1 MELPS
6 APGQRKRY
14 SVQESTLAPVSPR
27 PGELGR
33 GPLSARGAA
42 GNPMPASLK
51 VECGTDLDMDKVVEI
66 SGLSKAYTQGHEQIL
81 VLENLDF
88 SISKGEFVSVVGP
101 SGSGKSTF
109 LNIIGLLDDVYSGEV
124 RLFGRRI
131 EDLDESEKAVLRL
144 KNIGFVFQFDS
155 LLPEFTVL
163 ENIEMPARVLG
174 GGDAGRGLELLKRF
188 DLEAI
193 AGKFPMEIS
202 GGEKQR
208 SAMLRALR
216 NGPALLIADEPTGNL
231 DRHNSGVILDDLRRA
246 AGLGAAVL
254 MVTHNDEAARR
265 ADRVLRMSGGK
276 LGDSVP

>member
-1 MELPS
+1 ME
-6 APGQRKRY
+6 KI
-14 SVQESTLAPVSPR
+14 
-27 PGELGR
+27 
-33 GPLSARGAA
+33 
-42 GNPMPASLK
+42 
-51 VECGTDLDMDKVVEI
+51 VEI
-66 SGLSKAYTQGHEQIL
+66 TGLSKAYTQGHEQIL
-81 VLENLDF
+81 VLEELDF
-88 SISKGEFVSVVGP
+88 SISRGEFVSIVGP

-109 LNIIGLLDDVYSGEV
+109 LNIIGLLDDVYSGEIK
-124 RLFGRRI
+124 LFGKKL
-131 EDLDESEKAVLRL
+131 EDLDESQKAVLRL

-163 ENIEMPARVLG
+163 ENIEMPARLLG
-174 GGDAGRGLELLKRF
+174 GDVPGSGLDLLKRF
-188 DLEAI
+188 ELEEI

-208 SAMLRALR
+208 AAMLRALR

-265 ADRVLRMSGGK
+265 GDRVLRMGGGK
-276 LGDSVP
+276 LSAGQ